1 MEEKRKKVI
10 RAVISAVL
18 SLIFAAALTVL
29 AVVFSLEK
37 PLSKSGVY
45 EAVDACGYTDG
56 VTEKI
61 KEEFELLCETS
72 GVPPSLAHA
81 FVEEELSREEML
93 HPIRQMFGEA
103 GELIDKSLLQAS
115 LTARIEAYASSMRE
129 RGELEMS
136 QEEWEEMKANFPQ
149 LSAFFVDEME
159 DAVNLNGV
167 YSPLGS
173 ILSFASRLLPYLGWG
188 CAVIL
193 LLSGGLLY
201 LIHRKKVLYF
211 VYLTFTAAG
220 LLLGVPAAF
229 LLNGN
234 YVMRLGINPIY
245 LRGLLSY
252 IANSFFHRTLIW
264 GLILLVL
271 GIVCGGGCL
280 YFHLKEKIIVEKD
293 RRI

>member
-1 MEEKRKKVI
+1 
-10 RAVISAVL
+10 
-18 SLIFAAALTVL
+18 
-29 AVVFSLEK
+29 
-37 PLSKSGVY
+37 
-45 EAVDACGYTDG
+45 
-56 VTEKI
+56 
-61 KEEFELLCETS
+61 
-72 GVPPSLAHA
+72 
-81 FVEEELSREEML
+81 ML

-201 LIHRKKVLYF
+201 LIHRKKSTVFCLPYLYCRRSSSWCACRF
-211 VYLTFTAAG
+211 PSEWELRDAPWHQPHLSQRPFELYRK
-220 LLLGVPAAF
+220 F
-229 LLNGN
+229 LLSPHSDLGLDSPCSGN
-234 YVMRLGINPIY
+234 RL
-245 LRGLLSY
+245 RRRLSLF
-252 IANSFFHRTLIW
+252 SFERKN
-264 GLILLVL
+264 
-271 GIVCGGGCL
+271 
-280 YFHLKEKIIVEKD
+280 Y
-293 RRI
+293 R